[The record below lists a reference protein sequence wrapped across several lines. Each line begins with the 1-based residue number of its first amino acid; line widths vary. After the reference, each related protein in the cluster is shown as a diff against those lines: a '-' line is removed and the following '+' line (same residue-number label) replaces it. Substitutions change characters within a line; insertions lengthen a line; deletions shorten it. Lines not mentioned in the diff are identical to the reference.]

1 MHAHEKRVCM
11 NSWQQHWQQQ
21 LAEREQRHLLRRVR
35 LLGSAQGADVEVD
48 GKRYQSFIS
57 NDYLGFANHP
67 ALKKALADGAE
78 KYGAGSG
85 ASHLLGGHSRAHQQL
100 EEELAAFTGRDRA
113 LLFSTGY
120 MANLGVM
127 FGYSAKGDYAN
138 AIKHADKAIA
148 QATNDPAKKQ
158 IEGNIAKLKENKD
171 VN

>member
-35 LLGSAQGADVEVD
+35 ILDSAQGADVEVD

-100 EEELAAFTGRDRA
+100 AGRFFEEDGVFYVKPD
-113 LLFSTGY
+113 STRINQDIAIPPQNRNG
-120 MANLGVM
+120 
-127 FGYSAKGDYAN
+127 AKHGQMVVVGIDHYPDHKRVAV
-138 AIKHADKAIA
+138 A
-148 QATNDPAKKQ
+148 
-158 IEGNIAKLKENKD
+158 
-171 VN
+171 